1 MAKKII
7 NYKFSKQLIDHLEN
21 EEEEYDIKY
30 TDYCINVTNNK
41 GGDGTALL
49 QEYYQ
54 ILGQCKKLE
63 EIEEEKQKKEEEEE
77 KKRRRKTKSNSW
89 TRTRLD
95 SKYMFQNIINRKVGN
110 ANAKK
115 RLKIQGMLPHL
126 RKRSQ
131 EIKNGE
137 LSEHFEALHVLSEA
151 LEVVHNILA
160 HLWTYSMNKYSL
172 LQIAN
177 VFECP
182 LSLD

>member
-1 MAKKII
+1 MAKKIM
-7 NYKFSKQLIDHLEN
+7 NYKICKQLIEHLEN

-54 ILGQCKKLE
+54 CKYQCKKLE
-63 EIEEEKQKKEEEEE
+63 KIEEKKQKQEEEEE
-77 KKRRRKTKSNSW
+77 KKRRRKTKSKKPRKTN
-89 TRTRLD
+89 
-95 SKYMFQNIINRKVGN
+95 MFQNIINRKFGN

-115 RLKIQGMLPHL
+115 RLKIQGMLLHL
-126 RKRSQ
+126 RKRRQ
-131 EIKNGE
+131 EIKNGD

-151 LEVVHNILA
+151 LELVQNILA
-160 HLWTYSMNKYSL
+160 ELPSMNIYSL
-172 LQIAN
+172 LQIAH
-177 VFECP
+177 VWECP

>member
-1 MAKKII
+1 MAKKIM
-7 NYKFSKQLIDHLEN
+7 NYKICKQVIEHLEK

-30 TDYCINVTNNK
+30 TDYCINVTTNK

-54 ILGQCKKLE
+54 CKYQCKKLE
-63 EIEEEKQKKEEEEE
+63 KIEEKKQKQEEEEE
-77 KKRRRKTKSNSW
+77 KKRRRKTKSKKPRKTN
-89 TRTRLD
+89 
-95 SKYMFQNIINRKVGN
+95 MFQNIINRKFGN

-115 RLKIQGMLPHL
+115 RLKIQGMLLHL

-160 HLWTYSMNKYSL
+160 ELWTYSMNKDVL

-177 VFECP
+177 VWECP

>member
-7 NYKFSKQLIDHLEN
+7 NYKFSKQLIEHLEN

-41 GGDGTALL
+41 GGDRTALL

-54 ILGQCKKLE
+54 ILWQCKKLE

-77 KKRRRKTKSNSW
+77 KKRRRKTKSKKPRKTN
-89 TRTRLD
+89 
-95 SKYMFQNIINRKVGN
+95 MFQNIINRKFGN

-115 RLKIQGMLPHL
+115 RLKIQGMLLHL
-126 RKRSQ
+126 RKRRQ
-131 EIKNGE
+131 EIKNGD

-151 LEVVHNILA
+151 LELVHNILA
-160 HLWTYSMNKYSL
+160 ELWTYSMNIYSL

-177 VFECP
+177 VWECP